1 VDLIA
6 GQFELPAAPEGVL
19 DNRSPADLSH
29 SLGQVPFAAAQV
41 ERAVAAARQ
50 AQRAWGLAPL
60 AERLAAVKRI
70 GAALEAHKEALARA
84 IALDVGKPLW
94 EARTEVAASIAKA
107 QVTCD
112 EGMALVRGFV
122 PGPQGPV
129 PRDPAALEPRNP
141 LAAAPPFEALFRPLG
156 VLAVLGPFNFPVHL
170 PNGHIL
176 PALATGNAVV
186 FKPSEV
192 APHAAEVY
200 ARAVESAGL
209 PPGIFNVVQG
219 GGRIGAALAADPD
232 VDGVLFTGSWGVGQA
247 IEAATHGHGKMLAL
261 EMGGKNA
268 ALVLDDA
275 LAGPLLDK
283 ALYDVLFSAFVSAG
297 QRCTAT
303 SRCVV
308 QGPASRAD
316 EFARR
321 LARLAGGLVVGH
333 PLEDGVFMGPL
344 ASEAALRKFEQG
356 LSSARSGGYPTVALP
371 VGERHAPRAQ
381 IEEVLAAQRVRP
393 RSAGRELDGCYISP
407 AVHRVHLAAGSPYE
421 REELFG
427 PDVAVYSVATEEE
440 AVALANSTDYGL
452 AASVHTA
459 DPARFARCLAGLAC
473 GVVNHN
479 APTVGASGRLPFGGL
494 KRSGNHRPAALFST
508 LYCTAA
514 VAVMRGEGRLDTGK
528 LAPGVRWTDEQDE
541 TGPVQP

>member
-1 VDLIA
+1 MDLIA
-6 GQFELPAAPEGVL
+6 GQFTEGAAPDGVL

-29 SLGQVPFAAAQV
+29 SLGRVPFAVAQV
-41 ERAVAAARQ
+41 ERAVAAARG
-50 AQRAWGLAPL
+50 AQRRWGLAPL
-60 AERLAAVKRI
+60 AERVAAVRRI
-70 GAALEAHKEALARA
+70 GASLEKHKEALARA

-107 QVTCD
+107 QVTVD
-112 EGMALVRGFV
+112 EGLALVRGFV
-122 PGPQGPV
+122 PGPQGPL
-129 PRDPAALEPRNP
+129 PRDGAAQAPA
-141 LAAAPPFEALFRPLG
+141 FEALFRPLG

-176 PALATGNAVV
+176 PAIATGNTVV

-200 ARAVESAGL
+200 ARAVEEAAL
-209 PPGIFNVVQG
+209 PPGVFNVVQG
-219 GGRIGAALAADPD
+219 DGRVGAALAADLG

-247 IEAATHGHGKMLAL
+247 IEQATRGHAKLLAL

-268 ALVLDDA
+268 ALVLDDTGDE
-275 LAGPLLDK
+275 LYSK
-283 ALYDVLFSAFVSAG
+283 ALYDIAFSAFVSAG

-303 SRCVV
+303 SRCIV
-308 QGPASRAD
+308 QGPPGRAD

-321 LARLAGGLVVGH
+321 LAALARGLTVGH
-333 PLEDGVFMGPL
+333 PLDDGVFMGPL
-344 ASEAALRKFEQG
+344 ASEGALRKFEHG
-356 LSSARSGGYPTVALP
+356 LEAARSGGYPQGALP
-371 VGERHAPRAQ
+371 VGERHAPRAV
-381 IEEVLAAQRVRP
+381 IEEVLAAGRLRP
-393 RSAGRELDGCYISP
+393 RGLDGCYSSP

-427 PDVAVYSVATEEE
+427 PDVAVFSVATDEE
-440 AVALANSTDYGL
+440 AVALANATDYGL

-459 DPARFARCLAGLAC
+459 DPARFSRALAGLAC

-514 VAVMRGEGRLDTGK
+514 VAVMRGEPRLDKGK
-528 LAPGVRWTDEQDE
+528 LAPGVRWPEPEPGQA
-541 TGPVQP
+541 